1 MERCSKPLRCYVSPT
16 ATSGD
21 AKIESVWCGVPG
33 RNSSWLRSPNKSTF
47 QVMSGH
53 LTSAMRFW
61 LLKKLKHWQEGA
73 GVAGPPRSCQIE
85 QLQFDRQ
92 WAFFLRLQYGWKF
105 IRWSAAQDGFID
117 IDKVGYSVDRVSVPD
132 VLTALLTSA
141 GLTLD
146 LALQAASLHF
156 TFKLQSRHL
165 ERIVKVCDEQKVPH
179 VLLGSRWLERAKEER
194 KKTWW

>member
-1 MERCSKPLRCYVSPT
+1 MVGLGFHID
-16 ATSGD
+16 SGSEPI
-21 AKIESVWCGVPG
+21 KWG
-33 RNSSWLRSPNKSTF
+33 
-47 QVMSGH
+47 
-53 LTSAMRFW
+53 
-61 LLKKLKHWQEGA
+61 
-73 GVAGPPRSCQIE
+73 
-85 QLQFDRQ
+85 
-92 WAFFLRLQYGWKF
+92 
-105 IRWSAAQDGFID
+105 AAQDGFID

-179 VLLGSRWLERAKEER
+179 VLLGSR
-194 KKTWW
+194 